1 MINSQL
7 SGSALTPDQKL
18 LIMIHGRGE
27 AASDILSLAS
37 ELYLLDFTLIEPQA
51 VSNSWY
57 PKSFLSPRINNEP
70 NLSASLLQIKDVVD
84 ELKRE
89 GLPTAQIYFLGF
101 SQGACLMLDFAA
113 SNAERFGGIVA
124 FTGGVIGQSVDHRL
138 YHGDFKNTPVVIAS
152 SDPDE
157 HVPVNRVRETTN
169 LYENM
174 GADVTEILYK
184 NMGHTISDA
193 EIYQVNKIIFG
204 KPKAAE

>member
-70 NLSASLLQIKDVVD
+70 NLSASLLQIQDVVD

-89 GLPTAQIYFLGF
+89 GVASAQIFFLGF

-124 FTGGVIGQSVDHRL
+124 FTGRVIGQSVDHRL
-138 YHGDFKNTPVVIAS
+138 YHGAFKGTPIVIAS
-152 SDPDE
+152 SYPNQ
-157 HVPVNRVRETTN
+157 HVPVNRVRETTK
-169 LYENM
+169 L
-174 GADVTEILYK
+174 
-184 NMGHTISDA
+184 
-193 EIYQVNKIIFG
+193 
-204 KPKAAE
+204 